1 MAIVINKDEVA
12 KNVVRLLPTADEDT
26 VRRITEDIVRDIA
39 PVLYSHIR
47 KLTLRERES
56 LYFGRKAQ

>member
-1 MAIVINKDEVA
+1 MINKNEVA

-26 VRRITEDIVRDIA
+26 VQRITEDIVRDIA

-47 KLTLRERES
+47 KLTHRERQNM
-56 LYFGRKAQ
+56 YFGRKAQ